1 MTEYTFKVGLNGI
14 TDLDCFKEA
23 SKDELKIL
31 IALKSTEGETVS
43 LEPLA
48 QKLGVSVARI
58 KATIALFEESGVLT
72 KRAND
77 FLAEVEYEFEVK
89 KKTCDT
95 PLESAKSIRDN
106 NLYELFNEIE
116 NIFGKTLETREI
128 ERIESLYT
136 KKGLSVEYILM
147 LAAHQNDTRM
157 TPTIESLVREATRLQ
172 ANDIDNLESLE
183 IYLKEKADEI
193 AGEAEMRQILGIRGR
208 AFSKSERAFFKK
220 WMHDYCYGTTII
232 GEAYDIT
239 VGATGKLSLSY
250 MDKILTEW
258 FKSGCRTLDDC
269 RARVNIRK
277 QERADKAKKSS
288 QKSNKTVEAETPKYT
303 DFNSEDALLKALERS
318 YGE

>member
-43 LEPLA
+43 IEPLA

-72 KRAND
+72 QRADD

-258 FKSGCRTLDDC
+258 HESGCRTLDDC

>member
-72 KRAND
+72 ERAND

-193 AGEAEMRQILGIRGR
+193 AGEAEIRQILGIRGR

-239 VGATGKLSLSY
+239 VGATSKLSLSY

-258 FKSGCRTLDDC
+258 HESGCRTLDDC

>member
-43 LEPLA
+43 IEPLA

-72 KRAND
+72 KRADD

>member
-72 KRAND
+72 ERAND

-220 WMHDYCYGTTII
+220 WMHEYCYGTPII

-288 QKSNKTVEAETPKYT
+288 QKSNKTAEAETPKYT

>member
-43 LEPLA
+43 IEPLA

-72 KRAND
+72 QRAND

-258 FKSGCRTLDDC
+258 HESGCRTLDDC

-277 QERADKAKKSS
+277 QKRADKVKKSS

>member
-72 KRAND
+72 KRADD

>member
-72 KRAND
+72 ERAND

-258 FKSGCRTLDDC
+258 HESGCRTLDDC

>member
-14 TDLDCFKEA
+14 IDLDCFKEA

-43 LEPLA
+43 IEPLA

-72 KRAND
+72 KRADD

>member
-1 MTEYTFKVGLNGI
+1 MTEYTFKVELNGI
-14 TDLDCFKEA
+14 IGLDCFKEA

-43 LEPLA
+43 LESLA
-48 QKLGVSVARI
+48 PKLGVSVARI
-58 KATIALFEESGVLT
+58 KATIALFEELGVLI
-72 KRAND
+72 KKNDD
-77 FLAEVEYEFEVK
+77 FLAEVEYEFELK
-89 KKTCDT
+89 EKACDT
-95 PLESAKSIRDN
+95 PLEAAKSIRDN

-116 NIFGKTLETREI
+116 TIFGKTLEAREI

-136 KKGLSVEYILM
+136 KKGLSIEYILT
-147 LAAHQNDTRM
+147 LAAYQKDTKM
-157 TPTIESLVREATRLQ
+157 LPTIESLVREATQLQ
-172 ANDIDNLESLE
+172 AKEIDNLESLE
-183 IYLKEKADEI
+183 IYLKEKSDEI
-193 AGEAEMRQILGIRGR
+193 AGESEMRNILGIRGR
-208 AFSKSERAFFKK
+208 AFAKSERAFFKK
-220 WMHDYCYGTTII
+220 WMHEYFYGTTII

-258 FKSGCRTLDDC
+258 YESGCKTLDDC

-288 QKSNKTVEAETPKYT
+288 QKTNKTVEAETPKYT

>member
-1 MTEYTFKVGLNGI
+1 MTEYTFKVGLNEI
-14 TDLDCFKEA
+14 IDLDCFKEA

-43 LEPLA
+43 IEPLA

-72 KRAND
+72 KRADD

>member
-43 LEPLA
+43 IEPLA

>member
-258 FKSGCRTLDDC
+258 HESGCRTLDDC
-269 RARVNIRK
+269 RARVNMRK

>member
-43 LEPLA
+43 LETLA

-72 KRAND
+72 KGADD

-277 QERADKAKKSS
+277 QERADKAKKSG

>member
-43 LEPLA
+43 IEPLA

-72 KRAND
+72 KRADD

-277 QERADKAKKSS
+277 QERTDKAKKSS

>member
-72 KRAND
+72 QRADD

-258 FKSGCRTLDDC
+258 HESGCRTLDDC

>member
-14 TDLDCFKEA
+14 IDLDCFKEA

-31 IALKSTEGETVS
+31 IALKSTEGETIS

-72 KRAND
+72 GRAND

-220 WMHDYCYGTTII
+220 WMHEYCYGTTII